1 MMNLAQRDNE
11 FLNKNLENRFL
22 LEKKIETGGMSLL
35 FLGLDQD
42 SGEKIVAKLCSTAAE
57 KNRFLDEIKLLRS
70 LHHPGIQEILA
81 YGEVEGTLYYIMPY
95 YGKKNLREYLSDKT
109 ILTEKEILDH
119 FLQITNAAA
128 YLHRKKILH
137 NDLKP
142 QNILLTNE
150 NRLILSDFGL
160 ASRVN
165 RKKYLPVKQKTIWGS
180 PVYLAPEL
188 PQGFSPTYASDVYS
202 LGIILF
208 ILAVGYPP
216 FYHDDLDILIMMHQK
231 NEPPHPH
238 VLIPSISEELENII
252 LCAIAKIPEVRFSS
266 AGKMQDSI
274 LNYKK
279 KFSSRI
285 ESNSIYRYPQIISLN
300 QEKTRPIPRDS

>member
-42 SGEKIVAKLCSTAAE
+42 SGEKIVAKLCSAAAE
-57 KNRFLDEIKLLRS
+57 KNRFFDEIKLLRS

-252 LCAIAKIPEVRFSS
+252 LCAIAKIPEVRFAS